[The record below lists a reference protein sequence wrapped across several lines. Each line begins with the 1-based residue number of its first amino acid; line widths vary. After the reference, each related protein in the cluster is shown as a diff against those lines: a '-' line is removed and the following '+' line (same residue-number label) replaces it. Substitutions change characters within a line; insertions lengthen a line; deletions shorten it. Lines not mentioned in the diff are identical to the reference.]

1 MPCAIPP
8 HKLMRKLRISPRNVA
23 AVFVEFGPQFGP
35 NDITTAT
42 QSVKNAIRAA
52 REFQRTCSRVRTA
65 AAAAYEMADTHMAWT
80 DDDGKL
86 NSQFMDALL
95 PHIAG
100 LRALGGLR
108 SPVTIEWDSLGK
120 CYAQATA
127 AATTA
132 IAENLGPGGRPRARE
147 TGDRPVDLDT
157 ILEATEKGSG
167 AARFGSGPTGPFAP
181 FAPTGPAGSSGP
193 SGPFAPTGAPPQ
205 AQQAQQAQQG
215 LFEEQAQREQEQREQ
230 ARQEQATKVQQVEAM
245 AITDGR
251 SERDGAGWWDKFGN
265 SVSGAGASLTHAG
278 TVVWSTIV
286 KVAKIAGPP
295 ALLATL
301 VFAVLFACCYML
313 GFGEYDAAAGD
324 KSSCGFLRDLFGEG
338 GYIGSIIKVL
348 TPNVAGLQSSTARLQ
363 LATMY
368 TRIMK
373 ETADNAITTNELLV
387 GENIIQKITNSDQF
401 LKGAFVDIGK
411 VNIAAFKSTFNP
423 WRVWHALTHIAQG
436 GLTGADQPGVL
447 QQSAGQVSPHYYK
460 IIQLCFDNKDKDAFQ
475 LNDSTAAGKASME
488 MLTTYANSLNI
499 QKIDDL
505 LKGDHKVFVS
515 GMHKF
520 LWTQFTPLSGV
531 FGRTQGGA
539 LRAIGDFIGLNE
551 SGGGGGQFA
560 AASRATGAA
569 IVVIAVLAGIF
580 LGPMASASVIAT
592 AFAFYAALDLSGQPT
607 VAVSIAVV
615 VLNYCRMFVPTT
627 ESEDAALDKTT
638 QLAMGLSEAV
648 QTAVNT
654 AKKAEI
660 ARVGAIT
667 KVAGAIP
674 VIGPAAAAAG
684 AVYESSLY
692 TTPGAA
698 NRAAMLKQFT
708 GFGGFSGV
716 GGSGAALTTSRRKA
730 GPKSLR
736 PRYL

>member
-181 FAPTGPAGSSGP
+181 FAPTGLAGSSGP
-193 SGPFAPTGAPPQ
+193 SGPFAPKGAPS
-205 AQQAQQAQQG
+205 QG
-215 LFEEQAQREQEQREQ
+215 PSGLFGPFEEQAQREQREQEQEQ

-245 AITDGR
+245 AIADGR
-251 SERDGAGWWDKFGN
+251 SERDGAGWWDKFGT

-286 KVAKIAGPP
+286 KVAKLAGPP

-324 KSSCGFLRDLFGEG
+324 RSSCGYLRDLFGKE

-348 TPNVAGLQSSTARLQ
+348 TPNIAGLQSNTARLQ

-373 ETADNAITTNELLV
+373 EATDKAKTTNELLV
-387 GENIIQKITNSDQF
+387 GENVIQKIVGSEKF
-401 LKGAFVDIGK
+401 LKGAFVGDVK
-411 VNIAAFKSTFNP
+411 VDAFTSPFNM
-423 WRVWHALTHIAQG
+423 WRVWHAFTHIAQG
-436 GLTGADQPGVL
+436 GLNGADQPVVL
-447 QQSAGQVSPHYYK
+447 QTTAEQVSQDYYK
-460 IIQLCFDNKDKDAFQ
+460 IIQALFEKRKNGTAIPEN
-475 LNDSTAAGKASME
+475 LNGALTLYADRLGFSDTGTLIAS
-488 MLTTYANSLNI
+488 
-499 QKIDDL
+499 
-505 LKGDHKVFVS
+505 GDHQAFVN

-539 LRAIGDFIGLNE
+539 LRVIGDFIGLNE
-551 SGGGGGQFA
+551 SGGGDGQFA
-560 AASRATGAA
+560 AASRAIGAA
-569 IVVIAVLAGIF
+569 IVAIAVLAGIF

-592 AFAFYAALDLSGQPT
+592 AFAFYAALDMSGQPT

-708 GFGGFSGV
+708 GFGGFSG
-716 GGSGAALTTSRRKA
+716 GFSGFGSGAAAATTDGSR
-730 GPKSLR
+730 PPR
-736 PRYL
+736 PRYV

>member
-8 HKLMRKLRISPRNVA
+8 DKLMRRLRITPREVA
-23 AVFVEFGPQFGP
+23 EVFVEFGPQFGP
-35 NDITTAT
+35 NDVTTAT

-52 REFQRTCSRVRTA
+52 REFQRTCTRVRAA

-86 NSQFMDALL
+86 NSQFMAALL

-100 LRALGGLR
+100 LRAIGGLR
-108 SPVTIEWDSLGK
+108 SPVTIEWDSLGR

-147 TGDRPVDLDT
+147 TGVRPVDLDT
-157 ILEATEKGSG
+157 ILEATETGAGS
-167 AARFGSGPTGPFAP
+167 ARFGSGPTGAFAP
-181 FAPTGPAGSSGP
+181 FAPTGHTSPSGP
-193 SGPFAPTGAPPQ
+193 SGPFAPKGAPF
-205 AQQAQQAQQG
+205 QQAQQG
-215 LFEEQAQREQEQREQ
+215 PFEEQAQREQEQARQEQ
-230 ARQEQATKVQQVEAM
+230 ARQEQATRVQQVEAM
-245 AITDGR
+245 AIADGR
-251 SERDGAGWWDKFGN
+251 SERDGAGWWDKLGT

-286 KVAKIAGPP
+286 KVAKLAGPP

-301 VFAVLFACCYML
+301 VLAVLFACCWML
-313 GFGEYDAAAGD
+313 GFGAYDTD
-324 KSSCGFLRDLFGEG
+324 DFSPCGLMRSLFSDD
-338 GYIGSIIKVL
+338 GYLGFIMKAL
-348 TPNVAGLQSSTARLQ
+348 TPNISGLQTSGGKLQ
-363 LATMY
+363 IATMY
-368 TRIMK
+368 TRMMK
-373 ETADNAITTNELLV
+373 ETADTSITTNELLV
-387 GENIIQKITNSDQF
+387 GDNIIKTITGSSTF
-401 LKGAFVDIGK
+401 LRGAFTDIAKVDVSAFRG
-411 VNIAAFKSTFNP
+411 VSWARVSNAA
-423 WRVWHALTHIAQG
+423 WRFFFSGEV
-436 GLTGADQPGVL
+436 GAIDGSNQPKIL
-447 QQSAGQVSPHYYK
+447 QESAKHVRDDYYK
-460 IIQLCFDNKDKDAFQ
+460 IIQLCFDNKDNKTFTFTDAAG
-475 LNDSTAAGKASME
+475 SAGKATIDAYATSLGLPGADAL
-488 MLTTYANSLNI
+488 LT
-499 QKIDDL
+499 DE
-505 LKGDHKVFVS
+505 HKQFVR

-520 LWTQFTPLSGV
+520 LWGQFMPLSGV
-531 FGRTQGGA
+531 FGRTQGGS
-539 LRAIGDFIGLNE
+539 LRAVGDFIGLNE
-551 SGGGGGQFA
+551 SGGGDGQFA
-560 AASRATGAA
+560 AASRGIGAA
-569 IVVIAVLAGIF
+569 IVAIAVLAGIF
-580 LGPMASASVIAT
+580 LGPMAAASVLAT
-592 AFAFYAALDLSGQPT
+592 TAAFYAAFDLSGNPT

-648 QTAVNT
+648 QTAVTT

-684 AVYESSLY
+684 ALYESNLY

-708 GFGGFSGV
+708 GFGRTTTD
-716 GGSGAALTTSRRKA
+716 GSR
-730 GPKSLR
+730 PPR
-736 PRYL
+736 PRYV

>member
-8 HKLMRKLRISPRNVA
+8 HKLMRRLRISPREVA
-23 AVFVEFGPQFGP
+23 AAFVEFGPQFGP

-52 REFQRTCSRVRTA
+52 REFQRTCSRVRA
-65 AAAAYEMADTHMAWT
+65 AATAAYEMADTHMAWT

-86 NSQFMDALL
+86 NSQFMGALL
-95 PHIAG
+95 PHIAA

-108 SPVTIEWDSLGK
+108 SPVMIEWDSLSK

-181 FAPTGPAGSSGP
+181 FASKGAPSQGHSGP
-193 SGPFAPTGAPPQ
+193 SGLFGPFEEQ
-205 AQQAQQAQQG
+205 AQR
-215 LFEEQAQREQEQREQ
+215 EQAQREQEQREQ
-230 ARQEQATKVQQVEAM
+230 EQREQATRVQQVEAM
-245 AITDGR
+245 AIADGR
-251 SERDGAGWWDKFGN
+251 SERDGAGWWDKFGG

-286 KVAKIAGPP
+286 KVAKLAGPP

-301 VFAVLFACCYML
+301 VFAVLFACCSML
-313 GFGEYDAAAGD
+313 GFGAYDAAAND
-324 KSSCGFLRDLFGEG
+324 YSSCSYLRDFFHKG

-348 TPNVAGLQSSTARLQ
+348 SPNIAGLRSSNARLQ

-368 TRIMK
+368 TRIK
-373 ETADNAITTNELLV
+373 TATDVPSTNELLV
-387 GENIIQKITNSDQF
+387 GDNIIQKITGSDQF
-401 LKGAFVDIGK
+401 LHGAFVDIEK
-411 VNIAAFKSTFNP
+411 VKIDAFKSLYDP
-423 WRVWHALTHIAQG
+423 WRWWYALTHIAQG
-436 GLTGADQPGVL
+436 SLNGSDQPGVL
-447 QQSAGQVSPHYYK
+447 QQSAGQVSPNYYK
-460 IIQLCFDNKDKDAFQ
+460 IIQLCFDNKDKDAF
-475 LNDSTAAGKASME
+475 DFDVTTDAGKASMD
-488 MLTTYANSLNI
+488 MLTKYASSLNI

-505 LKGDHKVFVS
+505 LKDDHKVFVH

-539 LRAIGDFIGLNE
+539 LRVLGDFIGLNE
-551 SGGGGGQFA
+551 SGGGDGQFA

-569 IVVIAVLAGIF
+569 IVAIAVLAGIF
-580 LGPMASASVIAT
+580 LGPMASASVLAT
-592 AFAFYAALDLSGQPT
+592 TAAFYAALDMSGQFQ
-607 VAVSIAVV
+607 VAVSIAIV

-627 ESEDAALDKTT
+627 ESEDATLDKTT

-684 AVYESSLY
+684 AVYESNLY

-708 GFGGFSGV
+708 GFGRTTTD
-716 GGSGAALTTSRRKA
+716 GSR
-730 GPKSLR
+730 PPR
-736 PRYL
+736 PRYV

>member
-8 HKLMRKLRISPRNVA
+8 DKLMRRLRITPREVA
-23 AVFVEFGPQFGP
+23 EVFVEFGPQFGP

-52 REFQRTCSRVRTA
+52 REFQRTCSRVREA

-86 NSQFMDALL
+86 NSQFMAALL

-100 LRALGGLR
+100 LRAIGGLR
-108 SPVTIEWDSLGK
+108 SPVTIEWDSLGR

-147 TGDRPVDLDT
+147 AGVRPVDLDT
-157 ILEATEKGSG
+157 ILEATETGAGS
-167 AARFGSGPTGPFAP
+167 ARFGSGPTGPFAP
-181 FAPTGPAGSSGP
+181 TGHTGPSGPSGP
-193 SGPFAPTGAPPQ
+193 SGPFAPKGAPF
-205 AQQAQQAQQG
+205 QQAQQG
-215 LFEEQAQREQEQREQ
+215 PFEEQAQREQREQEQEQARQEQ
-230 ARQEQATKVQQVEAM
+230 ARQEQATRVQQVEAM
-245 AITDGR
+245 AIADGR
-251 SERDGAGWWDKFGN
+251 SERDGAGWWDKLGT

-286 KVAKIAGPP
+286 KVAKLAGPP

-301 VFAVLFACCYML
+301 VFAVLFACCWML
-313 GFGEYDAAAGD
+313 GFGAYDTALE
-324 KSSCGFLRDLFGEG
+324 SSPCGLMRSLFSDDGH
-338 GYIGSIIKVL
+338 IGSIIKVL
-348 TPNVAGLQSSTARLQ
+348 SPNIAGLRSSNARLQ

-368 TRIMK
+368 TRIK
-373 ETADNAITTNELLV
+373 TATDVPSTNELLV
-387 GENIIQKITNSDQF
+387 GDNIIQTITNSDKF
-401 LKGAFVDIGK
+401 LKGAFSEIDK
-411 VNIAAFKSTFNP
+411 VKFEAFKSLYDP
-423 WRVWHALTHIAQG
+423 WRWWHALSHIAQG
-436 GLTGADQPGVL
+436 SLNGSDQPGVL
-447 QQSAGQVSPHYYK
+447 QTSAGQVSPHYYK
-460 IIQLCFDNKDKDAFQ
+460 IIQLCFDNKDKDAF
-475 LNDSTAAGKASME
+475 DFDVSTDAGKASMA
-488 MLTTYANSLNI
+488 MLTKYASSVGM
-499 QKIDDL
+499 DDVGGL
-505 LKGDHKVFVS
+505 LKGEHREFAH

-539 LRAIGDFIGLNE
+539 LRVIGDFIGLNE
-551 SGGGGGQFA
+551 SGGGDGQFA

-569 IVVIAVLAGIF
+569 IVAIAVLAGIF
-580 LGPMASASVIAT
+580 LGPMASASVLAT
-592 AFAFYAALDLSGQPT
+592 TAAFYAALDMSGQFQ

-627 ESEDAALDKTT
+627 ESEDATLDKTT

-648 QTAVNT
+648 QTAVTT

-684 AVYESSLY
+684 ALYESNLY

-708 GFGGFSGV
+708 GFGRTTTD
-716 GGSGAALTTSRRKA
+716 GSR
-730 GPKSLR
+730 PPR
-736 PRYL
+736 PRYV